1 MAGTTG
7 GGEQGSGLDQ
17 LRGAFTNFLGAQVQN
32 LADKASDKL
41 GDVTS
46 GLQGVADG
54 GGVLPKAG
62 LRMLQGDSPVKALIG
77 EKAKSIKDSVVGK
90 VKEAFGGGG
99 GKGRKSGTS
108 KVMNIIEAQDVGV
121 PLRFAYD
128 HWTQYEKFSSFTKGV
143 RSASRGK
150 DADSDWKVKVGPST
164 RGWKATTQEQV
175 PDERIVWTS
184 EGAKGTTRGCV
195 SFHELAPSLTRIVL
209 VVEYYP
215 SGFFEKTGNIWRAQ
229 GRRLRLDFKHFLRY
243 VTLTDEE
250 ADGWRGE
257 IRDGEVVRTHE
268 EAIEEEEQAADEDG
282 SEEPDEDAE
291 DEYPEDEEE
300 GEEYSEEGEE
310 EYPEEDEEDE
320 EEEDE
325 EYPEDEEG
333 EDEEEEDEEY
343 PEDEEGEDE
352 EGEDEEYPEDE
363 EGEDEEGEDEGRA
376 PDRSSSQARGGRG
389 RR

>member
-1 MAGTTG
+1 MADTAPDTG
-7 GGEQGSGLDQ
+7 SEQGSGLDQ
-17 LRGAFTNFLGAQVQN
+17 LRGAFKGFLGAQVEH
-32 LADKASDKL
+32 LADKAGDKL
-41 GDVTS
+41 GDITS
-46 GLQGVADG
+46 GLTGVAEN

-62 LRMLQGDSPVKALIG
+62 LRMLQGESPAKALIG
-77 EKAKSIKDSVVGK
+77 EKTKSIKDNVVDK
-90 VKEAFGGGG
+90 VKGVFGGGG
-99 GKGRKSGTS
+99 GKGRKSGTP
-108 KVMNIIEAQDVGV
+108 KVMNIIEVLDVGV

-150 DADSDWKVKVGPST
+150 EEDSDWKVKVGPST

-215 SGFFEKTGNIWRAQ
+215 SGFFEKTGNLWRAQ
-229 GRRLRLDFKHFLRY
+229 GRRLRLDFKHFQRY

-268 EAIEEEEQAADEDG
+268 EAIEEEEQDAEEEG
-282 SEEPDEDAE
+282 SEEPDEYE
-291 DEYPEDEEE
+291 EEGEYPEDEE
-300 GEEYSEEGEE
+300 SDEGEE
-310 EYPEEDEEDE
+310 EE
-320 EEEDE
+320 EEG
-325 EYPEDEEG
+325 EYPEDEESEEEDYEG
-333 EDEEEEDEEY
+333 EENEEGDEEEDEE
-343 PEDEEGEDE
+343 GESDQE
-352 EGEDEEYPEDE
+352 QK
-363 EGEDEEGEDEGRA
+363 A
-376 PDRSSSQARGGRG
+376 
-389 RR
+389 